1 MLVLR
6 SALFNVL
13 FYLNLLGLMT
23 FGLPTLLF
31 GRRAVMRL
39 AALWGRSSL
48 ALLRLVCGIEI
59 EVRGRENLR
68 SGATIVAAKHQSVWE
83 VFVLPAILPDFTYVL
98 KRELARVPLFGL
110 YVTRAEQIAIDR
122 GRGRAA
128 LAQICQAAER
138 VFADGRQFIIFPEGT
153 RRPPAAPPQYKFGV
167 SFIYGETATRCVPV
181 ALNSGL
187 FWPRRSF
194 LRRPGTVVIE
204 FLEPIEPG
212 LERTQFLRLLEQ
224 RIETASDRLFH
235 EAVARDPTLVAAGN
249 IAPQTDRPAQNSI
262 GKPGRPD

>member
-6 SALFNVL
+6 SALFNLL
-13 FYLNLLGLMT
+13 FYLNLLALMV

-31 GRRAVMRL
+31 GRGAIMRL

-48 ALLRLVCGIEI
+48 VLLRLVCGLDI
-59 EVRGRENLR
+59 EVRGREHLR
-68 SGATIVAAKHQSVWE
+68 SGATIVAAKHQSLWE
-83 VFVLPAILPDFTYVL
+83 VFVLPTILPDFTYVL
-98 KRELARVPLFGL
+98 KRELSRIPLFGL
-110 YVTRAEQIAIDR
+110 YVTRAGQIAIDR
-122 GRGRAA
+122 ARGRAA
-128 LAQICQAAER
+128 LAQICQAAGR

-153 RRPPAAPPQYKFGV
+153 RRPPAAPPNYKFGV

-212 LERTQFLRLLEQ
+212 LERAQFLRLLEQ
-224 RIETASDRLFH
+224 RIEAASDRLLH
-235 EAVARDPTLVAAGN
+235 EAVARDPSLMAVGPTV
-249 IAPQTDRPAQNSI
+249 PPTDRLA
-262 GKPGRPD
+262 